1 MAKKMKRELDCILT
15 EEEKGQIGIKA
26 CQEHD
31 RARELREEAA
41 ALEKLAKEKDH
52 QVAQGKARRMV
63 EVIEVKNF
71 DQNVVRIE
79 RTDDRQYWPKDSAVV
94 EERAMTG
101 EERQMLITNVDGG
114 KPDADPEDDE
124 EPEGDEPPKV
134 VIVAPKKR
142 AKKPKD

>member
-79 RTDDRQYWPKDSAVV
+79 RTDDRQYWPKDSPVV

-101 EERQMLITNVDGG
+101 DERQMMITNVD
-114 KPDADPEDDE
+114 KPDADPEGDD
-124 EPEGDEPPKV
+124 EPEGDEVPKIV
-134 VIVAPKKR
+134 VVAPKKR

>member
-1 MAKKMKRELDCILT
+1 MAKKIKRELDCILT

-79 RTDDRQYWPKDSAVV
+79 RTDEQQYWPKDSPVV

-101 EERQMLITNVDGG
+101 DERQMMITNVDGG
-114 KPDADPEDDE
+114 KPDTDADDE
-124 EPEGDEPPKV
+124 EPEGDEPPKIV
-134 VIVAPKKR
+134 VVAPKKR

>member
-79 RTDDRQYWPKDSAVV
+79 RTDDRQYWPKDSPVV

-101 EERQMLITNVDGG
+101 DERQMMITNVDGN
-114 KPDADPEDDE
+114 KNDTDDE
-124 EPEGDEPPKV
+124 EPEDDEAAEPPKV
-134 VIVAPKKR
+134 VIAAPKR
-142 AKKPKD
+142 RTKKPKD